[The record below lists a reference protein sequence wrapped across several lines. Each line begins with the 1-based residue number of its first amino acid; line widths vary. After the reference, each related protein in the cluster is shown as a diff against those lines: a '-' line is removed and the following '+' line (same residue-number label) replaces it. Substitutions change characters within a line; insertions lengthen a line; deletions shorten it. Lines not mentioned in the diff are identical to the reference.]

1 MLRAYEDFQPR
12 SGPML
17 GRHKRL
23 FGTAI
28 AGCCWYWLHP
38 FGAVFAVPRRSLL
51 AGPLPVLISAPA
63 HAENWFDV
71 IWGLKTDEQVI
82 EGQEQEVEEDLKKQ
96 PFTNFLDRA
105 RLMNLEAVLKA
116 EEDTVKDEEK
126 DVERSAS
133 RGKAYEKDE
142 GYSRD
147 QQRLKSFSKLADR
160 LRFSNE
166 ESQEL
171 SDLQQKL
178 KFQ

>member
-1 MLRAYEDFQPR
+1 MRRTGLM
-12 SGPML
+12 S
-17 GRHKRL
+17 
-23 FGTAI
+23 
-28 AGCCWYWLHP
+28 
-38 FGAVFAVPRRSLL
+38 FGALRQMNKSLKGRNKRWKRTLSDRSFLEAAVLR
-51 AGPLPVLISAPA
+51 G
-63 HAENWFDV
+63 
-71 IWGLKTDEQVI
+71 QVS
-82 EGQEQEVEEDLKKQ
+82 GSNEDLKKQ

>member
-1 MLRAYEDFQPR
+1 MLLVLVAPVWCSFRSATTESPCRTAARADQCA
-12 SGPML
+12 
-17 GRHKRL
+17 
-23 FGTAI
+23 GTC
-28 AGCCWYWLHP
+28 GE
-38 FGAVFAVPRRSLL
+38 L
-51 AGPLPVLISAPA
+51 AGQLR
-63 HAENWFDV
+63 FDV